1 MQLSKNTSS
10 SKRNG
15 FMIKVA
21 LFLVIIFIGVLMLSK
36 IDLPSP
42 NKIIEKKISNEK
54 LKIVK

>member
-10 SKRNG
+10 SKKKG
-15 FMIKVA
+15 LLIKVA
-21 LFLVIIFIGVLMLSK
+21 LFLVIFFVGVFMLSK

-42 NKIIEKKISNEK
+42 NKVIEKNISNEK

>member
-10 SKRNG
+10 SRGRG
-15 FMIKVA
+15 FLVKVA
-21 LFLVIIFIGVLMLSK
+21 LFLVIIFVGVLMLSK

>member
-10 SKRNG
+10 SKKKDLL
-15 FMIKVA
+15 IKVA
-21 LFLVIIFIGVLMLSK
+21 LFLVIFFVGVFMLSK

-42 NKIIEKKISNEK
+42 NKVIEKNISNEK